1 MIVCDNVAGFSKR
14 VRYSIAISRTIAV
27 IVFVLGVTLMTLAAG
42 MFGPKFDLFD
52 YWVHFMTA
60 VFTLPLSCAVSYL
73 PARQVYESLRWK
85 VVLDDETHCLTCDY
99 NLTGLPEPRCPEC
112 GRPFE
117 PKGEAK

>member
-1 MIVCDNVAGFSKR
+1 
-14 VRYSIAISRTIAV
+14 
-27 IVFVLGVTLMTLAAG
+27 MTFAAG
-42 MFGPKFDLFD
+42 MLGPNFDPFD

-73 PARQVYESLRWK
+73 PARQVYKSLRWK

-112 GRPFE
+112 GQPFE
-117 PKGEAK
+117 PKGDAP